1 MKPELEDDGFVA
13 DDSGDG
19 FKSDAGDDGFVADGE
34 KAPEIHDPV
43 STFAINALDSA
54 SAVGVPTVLA
64 AKDALFGEESAKAS
78 KRTDDDDPLFKH
90 KGILDRYRQNKKFYK
105 AGMQRASDE
114 SPLSALGGQLA
125 PALIPGSALGKTT
138 NMGMKAIMGREAV
151 LGGVHGLMGGDA
163 DTAGGDI
170 EGTLI
175 DGAAGAGAG
184 GVVGGLGAAGG
195 KFIEYVGDKAGR
207 RLSSEVSKRVA
218 SLLGKYGQKKKDAV
232 AAMKNL
238 AIQENMELAQK
249 APGAVSPAGKLLNRL
264 KSSFVDVEDDLYD
277 ASAANAGKQVRRF
290 VGSQNRFGKSG
301 IPDIPYAQRL
311 AMRNMTSQKMSMIKE
326 LAGLGARVAVGG
338 AAGAAVGDAVG
349 PSAGLSPGSAKAFGA
364 AIGGGGALYVTR
376 KLAATIMDH
385 PQMLIAM
392 STHLPQFGRKL
403 AAAGGNT
410 GGVVGYLTA
419 LLATKQGRAA
429 LEASVNEV
437 DSAGEEDPPPDDIEL
452 QSYGDEDA
460 PKKMRA
466 PGTLD
471 KGAEL
476 KFDPFDQM
484 PKHLRHEETPEER
497 AAIIHD
503 IGKAE
508 YDRFKASRE
517 RKRRKYMLRPAPVPE
532 VKGNFDQYELRRRGG
547 SL

>member
-19 FKSDAGDDGFVADGE
+19 FKSGTGDDGFVADGE

-125 PALIPGSALGKTT
+125 PALIPGSVLGKA

-175 DGAAGAGAG
+175 EGAAGAGAG

-249 APGAVSPAGKLLNRL
+249 VPGAVSPAGKLLNRL

-326 LAGLGARVAVGG
+326 LAGLGARVAAGG
-338 AAGAAVGDAVG
+338 AAGAAVGDAIG
-349 PSAGLSPGSAKAFGA
+349 PSAGVSPGSARAFGA

-429 LEASVNEV
+429 LEASVEEV
-437 DSAGEEDPPPDDIEL
+437 DSTDEADPPPDDIDL
-452 QSYGDEDA
+452 QDYDPDA
-460 PKKMRA
+460 PEKGPRA

-471 KGAEL
+471 KGVEP
-476 KFDPFDQM
+476 KFDPFERM
-484 PKHLRHEETPEER
+484 PKNLRHEETFGENT
-497 AAIIHD
+497 AIEDD
-503 IGKAE
+503 IGKEE
-508 YDRFKASRE
+508 YAKYKAQE
-517 RKRRKYMLRPAPVPE
+517 ARKRKKYPMRPAPVPE
-532 VKGNFDQYELRRRGG
+532 VKFDHAKYRRPTGG